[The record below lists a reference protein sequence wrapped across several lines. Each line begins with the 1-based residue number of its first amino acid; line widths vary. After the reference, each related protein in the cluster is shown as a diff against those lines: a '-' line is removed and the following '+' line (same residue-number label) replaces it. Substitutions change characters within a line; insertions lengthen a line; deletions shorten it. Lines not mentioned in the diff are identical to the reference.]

1 MRNFWTKQIAT
12 AFMFGCMASTA
23 FAGTW
28 TVVQT
33 SADAKYTTDRS
44 NWKQITP
51 GMVLPDNSWVNT
63 GKRGRL
69 TIQKDTN
76 VVNLN
81 PGTLAGINE
90 LGGNLDKTVIA
101 QQTGSVTL
109 DLVHKS
115 APWMTVQTPFLAA
128 VVKGTKFSVTI
139 GKTDAI
145 VDVSRGRVGVTDPRR
160 GETVDIVTGQKAQVD
175 ATSAHPMKVA
185 GAGKIEPV
193 RSVQPTAPVLPMTSE
208 QSQAVKAERQKSG
221 VDATDEN
228 KKPEQKAENQNNNS
242 DNTNQNDNQNEN
254 QNQNQNQDR
263 YQNRNQ
269 NNNQNEN
276 NNQNDNNN
284 QNQNKYQ
291 KQSYNNQEVPN
302 FQATSQ
308 SDIGYSKVPMSGFK
322 NRSKTSSKSG
332 GNSTKSQKQSS
343 ATSSTLSHSTG
354 GDRPVTTLL
363 NTLFGSAVIQP
374 DVVQTPSPSPST
386 TSTPQPQVQSSSEQG
401 NGGSQ
406 PQVQTSSDQGNGGSQ
421 SQTAS
426 GDGNSGTDQTKVSST
441 TNSNSN
447 ASSTNSKD
455 AKIRQILKR
464 AFPKM
469 RF

>member
-51 GMVLPDNSWVNT
+51 GMALPDNSWVNT

-228 KKPEQKAENQNNNS
+228 KKPEQK
-242 DNTNQNDNQNEN
+242 D

-332 GNSTKSQKQSS
+332 GNSTTSHKQSS
-343 ATSSTLSHSTG
+343 ATSSTLSHSTS

-374 DVVQTPSPSPST
+374 DVVQTPTPSPSPST